1 MSEHWRG
8 MPALPNRARGRRIGR
23 EGQRVPL
30 TIKDIA
36 ALARVSTGTVSKTLN
51 NAPGVG
57 AETRRRILKLVTD
70 LDFHPNASAQSLAA
84 RRTDNIG
91 VVIPHTGSYSMAGA
105 YWPIL
110 LTSITEQA
118 AARNLNVLLSTAR
131 SEEDVDSAYK
141 SVLRGRRVDGLIV
154 GAEQFGLK
162 QLAELLVK
170 DFPFVMVGRGALAG
184 HFHVDVDNAGGAA
197 AMTRHLL
204 SLGHRS
210 TVILA
215 GPEHLPSASDRV
227 EGYRQAIV
235 EAGLTPRVCHCV
247 YQTEAAAQETV
258 DGLLRGDSRPTAL
271 FVAAGDFVAPALR
284 AIARLGLAIPSDL
297 AFATFDDHPLYQL
310 FSPAITAVS
319 QPIHD
324 LGQAAVE
331 MLFTLMDGRTPE
343 PASRVLPT
351 RLVVRASG
359 GAPR

>member
-1 MSEHWRG
+1 M
-8 MPALPNRARGRRIGR
+8 A
-23 EGQRVPL
+23 L

-36 ALARVSTGTVSKTLN
+36 AMARVSTGTVSKTLN

-57 AETRRRILKLVTD
+57 AETRRRIRKLVED
-70 LDFHPNASAQSLAA
+70 LDFQPNASAQSLAA

-91 VVIPHTGSYSMAGA
+91 VVIPHTGSYSMASA
-105 YWPIL
+105 YWPTL
-110 LTSITEQA
+110 LTAITEQA
-118 AARNLNVLLSTAR
+118 AARGLNVVLSTAR

-170 DFPFVMVGRGALAG
+170 EFPFVMVGKGALSG
-184 HFHVDVDNAGGAA
+184 HYYVDVDNAGGAA
-197 AMTRHLL
+197 EMTRHLVA
-204 SLGHRS
+204 LGHRDI
-210 TVILA
+210 VMLA
-215 GPEHLPSASDRV
+215 GPEHLPAAGQRV
-227 EGYRQAIV
+227 AGYRAAIA
-235 EAGLTPRVCHCV
+235 EAGLVPRVQHCA
-247 YQTEAAAQETV
+247 YQTESAAQQTV
-258 DGLLRGDSRPTAL
+258 DALLRQASRPAAL
-271 FVAAGDFVAPALR
+271 FVAAGDFMTPTLR
-284 AIARLGLAIPSDL
+284 AISGLGLAIPSDL
-297 AFATFDDHPLYQL
+297 ALATFDDHPLYEV

-351 RLVVRASG
+351 RLLVRASCG
-359 GAPR
+359 SRR